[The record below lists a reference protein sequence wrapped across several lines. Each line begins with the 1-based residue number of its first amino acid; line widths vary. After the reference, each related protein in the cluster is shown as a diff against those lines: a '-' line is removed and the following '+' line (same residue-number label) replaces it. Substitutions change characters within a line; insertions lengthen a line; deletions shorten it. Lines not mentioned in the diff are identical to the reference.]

1 MIKIILVLFV
11 CALSACSAGVRPDA
25 QWDAYREQ
33 VSRDEQAGVF
43 SASEAQARLREG
55 WVRIYGQ
62 DPAMMGYFAY
72 SETLLRSAEHGLIPM
87 ADAKELVKEH
97 ERAARAEYQNSRRR
111 QVVEGPEY
119 DL

>member
-1 MIKIILVLFV
+1 
-11 CALSACSAGVRPDA
+11 
-25 QWDAYREQ
+25 
-33 VSRDEQAGVF
+33 
-43 SASEAQARLREG
+43 
-55 WVRIYGQ
+55 
-62 DPAMMGYFAY
+62 MMGYFAY

-87 ADAKELVKEH
+87 TEAKELVKEH